1 MDLRIIKTKKVIN
14 ESFLEL
20 FNNQDFEKIT
30 VKDITENAQIGR
42 KTFYLHY
49 LDKYDLLDSIVDK
62 KFEELNVICE
72 SKKALGLE
80 EGTKIWLDYF
90 ENNKYFF
97 NKLFKNQ
104 NANHYKKHL
113 QMFIVDELRYKVNQ
127 EYILKKQL
135 DYELF
140 LQFFASGIIELITI
154 FLTDENCQ
162 KENIEFQLVHLIK
175 IFTSYSI

>member
-1 MDLRIIKTKKVIN
+1 MDLRIIKTRKIIN
-14 ESFLEL
+14 KSFLEL
-20 FNNQDFEKIT
+20 FNNQYFEKIT

-49 LDKYDLLDSIVDK
+49 LDKYDLLDSIVGK

-72 SKKALGLE
+72 SKKELGLE
-80 EGTKIWLDYF
+80 EGTKIWFDYF
-90 ENNKYFF
+90 ENNKSFF
-97 NKLFKNQ
+97 NKLFKIQ
-104 NANHYKKHL
+104 HANHYKKQL
-113 QMFIVDELRYKVNQ
+113 QMFIVNELDYKVNQ
-127 EYILKKQL
+127 EYILKKKL

-140 LQFFASGIIELITI
+140 LQFFASGIIELINI

-162 KENIEFQLVHLIK
+162 KENIELQVVHLIK